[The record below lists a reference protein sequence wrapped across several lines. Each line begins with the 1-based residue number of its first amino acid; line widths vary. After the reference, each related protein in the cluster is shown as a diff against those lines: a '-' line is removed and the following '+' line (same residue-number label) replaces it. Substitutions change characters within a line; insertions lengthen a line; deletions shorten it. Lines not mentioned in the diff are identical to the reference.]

1 MKREYNEIS
10 KVFIYRKST
19 KNMLNLVI
27 LISGRGSNMENILRS
42 VKKNKIPINPVLVI
56 SNKPDAKGLDIA
68 KKLGVKTEV
77 VPSEGF
83 KGGNWEYDSRLVSI
97 LEKYKI
103 TPQNGL
109 ICLAGFMRIMSPEFI
124 RYYKDKILNIHPAIL
139 PSFSG
144 LHSQKQ
150 ALEYGV
156 KYSGC
161 TVHFVDEGVDTGPII
176 LQSIVK
182 VKDGDTEEKLAKRIL
197 KQEHKIYPEAVKLF
211 AKGKIKIVGRKT
223 IIS

>member
-1 MKREYNEIS
+1 
-10 KVFIYRKST
+10 
-19 KNMLNLVI
+19 MLNLAI
-27 LISGRGSNMENILRS
+27 LISGRGSNMENILKA
-42 VKKNKIPINPVLVI
+42 VKKNKIPIKPTVVI
-56 SNKPDAKGLDIA
+56 SNKSDAKGLGIA
-68 KKLGVKTEV
+68 QKLGVKTEIV
-77 VPSEGF
+77 ESNGL
-83 KGGNWEYDSRLVSI
+83 KGGNWEYDSKLVSV
-97 LEKYKI
+97 LEKYNV

-124 RYYKDKILNIHPAIL
+124 RHYKGRILNIHPAIL
-139 PSFSG
+139 PSFPG
-144 LHSQKQ
+144 LHSQRQ

-176 LQSIVK
+176 LQSVVK
-182 VKDGDTEEKLAKRIL
+182 IKEGDTEESISKKIL
-197 KQEHKIYPEAVKLF
+197 KQEHKIYPKAVKLF